1 VTIFQI
7 LDSPTTIFSAAMEN
21 SMISN
26 EILGLIA
33 GLITTGSF
41 VPQAYKVYK
50 TKETADLSAGMYTLF
65 ICGLILWTIY
75 GIRMEAVSIII
86 ANSASIILSLYIL
99 IMKLKHG

>member
-1 VTIFQI
+1 MV
-7 LDSPTTIFSAAMEN
+7 
-21 SMISN
+21 SN
-26 EILGLIA
+26 EILGLVA

-41 VPQAYKVYK
+41 IPQAYKVFR

-75 GIRMEAVSIII
+75 GIRMQAISIILANSVSIL
-86 ANSASIILSLYIL
+86 LSLYIL